1 MADQLIRL
9 RTAERQIT
17 ITRVFQASRE
27 LVWKE
32 WTEPRRFADW
42 FGGPET
48 EVPLS
53 SVSIDLRPGGAWR
66 ATTLA
71 YGQDRR
77 DIRWEGKY
85 LDIIEPER
93 LAFTIRGL
101 SSAPTSDVVTV
112 ILADLGGGRTK
123 MLFQQRGQRS
133 AEQYEHTR
141 KAWSAEFDH
150 LAGRLRSV

>member
-9 RTAERQIT
+9 RTAERQIM
-17 ITRVFQASRE
+17 ITRMFRAPRE

-71 YGQDRR
+71 YGPDRR
-77 DIRWEGKY
+77 DIRWEGEY
-85 LDIIEPER
+85 IDVIEPER
-93 LAFTIRGL
+93 LAFTIGGL
-101 SSAPTSDVVTV
+101 ANVPTPDVVTV
-112 ILADLGGGRTK
+112 ILADLGDGRTK
-123 MLFQQRGQRS
+123 MLFQQRGHRT
-133 AEQYEHTR
+133 AEQYEQTR

-150 LAGRLRSV
+150 LAGRLGS